1 MAEKES
7 ISKLAATPKD
17 KANLNSGANVKLGS
31 ADVPAD
37 NKPDP
42 DADEIKESVE
52 PPQENMVQ
60 VKFNRCW
67 GSNKYFEA
75 DGKEISFKDALA
87 KYGNSAI
94 NLHKIY
100 KTGEIAWL
108 PENVAAH
115 LMNDHVETYN
125 PTPGVLN
132 KSQAAA
138 GMAELPKVPTVQ
150 RVKSKE

>member
-1 MAEKES
+1 MAEAKQES
-7 ISKLAATPKD
+7 INQLKNAAAKKSDESEAPKLEQSIDQT
-17 KANLNSGANVKLGS
+17 NVKPIML
-31 ADVPAD
+31 DD
-37 NKPDP
+37 K
-42 DADEIKESVE
+42 
-52 PPQENMVQ
+52 PPQENMVK

-67 GSNKYFEA
+67 GSGKYYEA

-100 KTGEIAWL
+100 KEGEVAWL
-108 PENVAAH
+108 PENIAAH

-132 KSQAAA
+132 KSQVAA
-138 GMAELPKVPTVQ
+138 GVAELPKVSTAQ

>member
-7 ISKLAATPKD
+7 ISKLAAAPKD
-17 KANLNSGANVKLGS
+17 KANPNPEANVKFGS
-31 ADVPAD
+31 VDVPSD
-37 NKPDP
+37 NKP
-42 DADEIKESVE
+42 DADEIKEAVE
-52 PPQENMVQ
+52 PPQENMVK

-67 GSNKYFEA
+67 GSGKYYEA

-100 KTGEIAWL
+100 KEGEVAWL
-108 PENVAAH
+108 PENIAAH

-132 KSQAAA
+132 KSQVAA
-138 GMAELPKVPTVQ
+138 GVAELPKVSTAQ